1 VLCSDAVLG
10 HPVTRSSG
18 RRIGVGAAAYAR
30 TVELRKLTEDA
41 ETVSARYA
49 ERHGF
54 TRDDAWFML
63 KLNEE
68 VGELTQAFLRRAG
81 QARVNGRSPEQI
93 DADFEAELA
102 DVLCHTLLLA
112 RRHGVDLAA
121 AVERKWLVRLP
132 APSQPGG

>member
-1 VLCSDAVLG
+1 M
-10 HPVTRSSG
+10 
-18 RRIGVGAAAYAR
+18 
-30 TVELRKLTEDA
+30 VELKKLAEDA
-41 ETVSARYA
+41 ETISARYA

-54 TRDDAWFML
+54 IRDDAWFML

-81 QARVNGRSPEQI
+81 QARAHGRSPEQL

-112 RRHGVDLAA
+112 RRHGVDPEA
-121 AVERKWLVRLP
+121 AVERKWLALLP
-132 APSQPGG
+132 APSRISG